1 MADPTERHT
10 EIGQRL
16 RALREARGWS
26 RETLARRSD
35 TAPLTILR
43 AEVHG
48 SDPALSTVLAW
59 ADALDVSLGDLAGD
73 TDPEAAA

>member
-1 MADPTERHT
+1 MGRN
-10 EIGQRL
+10 L
-16 RALREARGWS
+16 RTLRDARGWS
-26 RETLARRSD
+26 RDLLARKSD

-59 ADALDVSLGDLAGD
+59 ADALGVSLDELAGEPFD
-73 TDPEAAA
+73 GPEAA